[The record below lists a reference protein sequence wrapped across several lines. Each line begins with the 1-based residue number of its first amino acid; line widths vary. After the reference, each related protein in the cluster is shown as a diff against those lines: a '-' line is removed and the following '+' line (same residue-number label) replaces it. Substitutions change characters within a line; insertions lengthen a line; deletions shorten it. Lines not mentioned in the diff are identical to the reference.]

1 MIYKQVTY
9 YSGEYAILRPSYLPA
24 RGVTKLII
32 LSELATAGNTP
43 GDHPTYI
50 LKYLPPVKSST

>member
-43 GDHPTYI
+43 GDHPMYI
-50 LKYLPPVKSST
+50 L